1 VTLTKVLTAMEE
13 LEKWEGTVRDME
25 KMIAAVKR
33 KKKIVKKK
41 IDSIEK
47 DIARYDALLEEE
59 KKETVEA
66 IQGFSTGR
74 Q

>member
-1 VTLTKVLTAMEE
+1 MEE
-13 LEKWEGTVRDME
+13 LEKWEETVRDME
-25 KMIAAVKR
+25 KMIAAVKTKKKML
-33 KKKIVKKK
+33 KKKIEK
-41 IDSIEK
+41 IEK

-66 IQGFSTGR
+66 IQRFSTGR